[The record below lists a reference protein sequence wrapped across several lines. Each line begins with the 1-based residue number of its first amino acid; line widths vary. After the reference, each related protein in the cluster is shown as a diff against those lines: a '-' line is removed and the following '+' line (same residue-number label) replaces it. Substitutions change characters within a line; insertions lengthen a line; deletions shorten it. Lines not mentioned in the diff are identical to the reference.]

1 MDPVREEIHGYL
13 PELVE
18 FRRELHRH
26 PELSMQEFETTKR
39 LAHKLSDM
47 GACFRYLE
55 PAGLTGEIRG
65 AKEGKGK
72 TILIR
77 ADIDALPVEEKTGLP
92 FASEELGKMH
102 ACGHDMHMTML
113 LGAIRYLQ
121 AHRDAFS
128 GTVRFLY
135 QPAEE
140 ISQGAEM
147 VIRQGVMEGVDHA
160 VGMHISPYLACGKI
174 SALPGECWA
183 ACDRFI
189 IRVRGKRSHGAMPH
203 TGHDALLCA
212 AAVVMNLQQIV
223 SRETEPGQAAVVTVG
238 SLHAGSAYN
247 IVAGEAVL
255 EGTCRTYSGAL
266 HAALP
271 GKIRRIAEHTA
282 ESFGCAAE
290 VEFHVYSEPLY
301 NDPEITKKGLQSAAR
316 VVGEENAVIGE
327 PQMIAEDFSYYA
339 ALVPSVFFNTG
350 ARVKEDDKVRPL
362 HSDEIL
368 FDEGAIETGASV
380 FARTVLDL
388 LHEE

>member
-13 PELVE
+13 PELAE

-39 LAHKLSDM
+39 LAHKLSDI
-47 GACFRYLE
+47 GASFRYLE

-92 FASEELGKMH
+92 FASEEPGKMH

-174 SALPGECWA
+174 SAPTNSTW
-183 ACDRFI
+183 
-189 IRVRGKRSHGAMPH
+189 
-203 TGHDALLCA
+203 
-212 AAVVMNLQQIV
+212 
-223 SRETEPGQAAVVTVG
+223 
-238 SLHAGSAYN
+238 
-247 IVAGEAVL
+247 
-255 EGTCRTYSGAL
+255 
-266 HAALP
+266 
-271 GKIRRIAEHTA
+271 
-282 ESFGCAAE
+282 
-290 VEFHVYSEPLY
+290 
-301 NDPEITKKGLQSAAR
+301 
-316 VVGEENAVIGE
+316 
-327 PQMIAEDFSYYA
+327 
-339 ALVPSVFFNTG
+339 
-350 ARVKEDDKVRPL
+350 
-362 HSDEIL
+362 
-368 FDEGAIETGASV
+368 
-380 FARTVLDL
+380 
-388 LHEE
+388 